1 MKFLNRHTQ
10 RSGKTQWTIEEVMED
25 NYPEL
30 WDNVQNYTKSLI
42 RLQEQAIDKMIVYKK
57 QLPKTVDELKED
69 STALCFQY
77 YILLHSLYHF
87 AKKFVDK
94 LNEQC
99 IEVAKENVDAENL
112 HDVFNLLKSF
122 NLEELL
128 YDRVFGL
135 LRLDSKNECSSRM
148 DCCVFPVE
156 GTNACWTFRDIMGCI
171 KSHSLCIH
179 DLLADVNLAFIPK
192 DSDIIEV
199 NREMPI
205 DVRKK
210 RV

>member
-1 MKFLNRHTQ
+1 MKFLNRHIHRRIRKMPLTL
-10 RSGKTQWTIEEVMED
+10 EEVMEE
-25 NYPEL
+25 NYSEL
-30 WDNVQNYTKSLI
+30 WDNVQDYTKSLI
-42 RLQEQAIDKMIVYKK
+42 RLQKQAIDKMIVYKK

-135 LRLDSKNECSSRM
+135 IRLDSKSECSSRM
-148 DCCVFPVE
+148 DCCVFPIDE
-156 GTNACWTFRDIMGCI
+156 AKGCWTFRDIMGSI
-171 KSHSLCIH
+171 KHHGLCNS
-179 DLLADVNLAFIPK
+179 DLLTDVHLASIPK

-199 NREMPI
+199 DREIPVNEI
-205 DVRKK
+205 
-210 RV
+210 

>member
-10 RSGKTQWTIEEVMED
+10 RAREIPWTIEEVMED

-42 RLQEQAIDKMIVYKK
+42 RLQEQAIDEMLVYKK
-57 QLPKTVDELKED
+57 KLPKTVDELKED
-69 STALCFQY
+69 SVALCFQY

-99 IEVAKENVDAENL
+99 IEVAQGATDVESL
-112 HDVFNLLKSF
+112 QDVFDLLKSF
-122 NLEELL
+122 DLEELL
-128 YDRVFGL
+128 HDRVFGL
-135 LRLDSKNECSSRM
+135 LRLDSRSEYSSRM

-179 DLLADVNLAFIPK
+179 DLLADVNLASIPK

-205 DVRKK
+205 GR
-210 RV
+210 